1 MKVLTFNNDDNNNEK
16 HNYERQKK
24 ESILSE
30 KINEK
35 ILPAYSPDDINS
47 FIKCNG
53 KTFFTQIYLVL
64 LN

>member
-1 MKVLTFNNDDNNNEK
+1 MQVLTFSNDGNNNEK
-16 HNYERQKK
+16 YNYERQKK
-24 ESILSE
+24 DSISSK